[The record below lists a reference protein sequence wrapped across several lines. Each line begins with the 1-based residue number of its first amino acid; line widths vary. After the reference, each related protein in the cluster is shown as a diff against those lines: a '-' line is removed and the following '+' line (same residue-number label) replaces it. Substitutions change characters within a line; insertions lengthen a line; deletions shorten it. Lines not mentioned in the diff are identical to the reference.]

1 MTKSAWN
8 IRGMVFTAL
17 FAALFVIFSAIKVS
31 IGISAV
37 PFTLQTLAIMLT
49 GGILGPRYG
58 FFSIF
63 IVVALTAL
71 GLPLLHGEGGW
82 SLLVGGTAGFIW
94 MFAPSALLIGW
105 FSEKVRGN
113 NAVQFLSLFAI
124 MVVFGI
130 LLLYAGGVPWYAH
143 VADISLGKAISVAA
157 VPFILPDLLKAVV
170 AAAVVLA
177 VRKSVPAL
185 SPSRA

>member
-1 MTKSAWN
+1 
-8 IRGMVFTAL
+8 
-17 FAALFVIFSAIKVS
+17 
-31 IGISAV
+31 
-37 PFTLQTLAIMLT
+37 
-49 GGILGPRYG
+49 
-58 FFSIF
+58 SIF

-124 MVVFGI
+124 MLVFSI
-130 LLLYAGGVPWYAH
+130 LLLYAGGVHCYTD
-143 VADISLGKAISVAA
+143 VADISLGKAFSFAA
-157 VPFILPDLLKAVV
+157 LPFILPAVLKAVV
-170 AAAVVLA
+170 AAVVVMA
-177 VRKSVPAL
+177 VRKSVWLLA
-185 SPSRA
+185 PSCS